1 MASDWCNG
9 YTRLPDSSTGLSLV
23 PVFFVSHSLKFL
35 AGHKM
40 LNITE
45 NKTNNAVNPPMFP
58 PKSLGAKAAKLFDK
72 ETKQTIYIL
81 LFLPS

>member
-1 MASDWCNG
+1 
-9 YTRLPDSSTGLSLV
+9 
-23 PVFFVSHSLKFL
+23 
-35 AGHKM
+35 M

-45 NKTNNAVNPPMFP
+45 NKTNNAANPQSSPQ
-58 PKSLGAKAAKLFDK
+58 KSLGAKAAKLFDK